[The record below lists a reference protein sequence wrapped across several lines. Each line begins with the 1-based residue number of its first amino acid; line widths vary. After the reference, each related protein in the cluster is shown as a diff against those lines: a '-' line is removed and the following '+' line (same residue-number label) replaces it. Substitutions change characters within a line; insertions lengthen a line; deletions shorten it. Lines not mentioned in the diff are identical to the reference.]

1 MKNIWACP
9 LTVVQ
14 QFDANEAISACGD
27 ENKVYKFTCDAG
39 NPGLTGFTVYTNGED
54 GIAGTSDDVKITDSY
69 ARCGLTHEA
78 PTSDTFIKGYMEKN
92 ILGYPFPWRQDV
104 IIWRGEDGNNVHC
117 TKNINMDTWE
127 TAKS

>member
-1 MKNIWACP
+1 MKNIWERP

-14 QFDANEAISACGD
+14 RFDANEAISACGD
-27 ENKVYKFTCDAG
+27 ENQVYKFTCDAG

-78 PTSDTFIKGYMEKN
+78 PTSE
-92 ILGYPFPWRQDV
+92 L
-104 IIWRGEDGNNVHC
+104 
-117 TKNINMDTWE
+117 
-127 TAKS
+127 A